1 MVIRYRIKIN
11 DIRLRIKDQF
21 FNNITL
27 YYMCKKIEI
36 YILKNI
42 WRVKTPIMSML
53 IGIIGTFYFSL
64 ICNKENNL
72 LILLNLFK

>member
-42 WRVKTPIMSML
+42 WRVKTPITSML
-53 IGIIGTFYFSL
+53 IGIIGTFYFNL
-64 ICNKENNL
+64 ICNKENNQ